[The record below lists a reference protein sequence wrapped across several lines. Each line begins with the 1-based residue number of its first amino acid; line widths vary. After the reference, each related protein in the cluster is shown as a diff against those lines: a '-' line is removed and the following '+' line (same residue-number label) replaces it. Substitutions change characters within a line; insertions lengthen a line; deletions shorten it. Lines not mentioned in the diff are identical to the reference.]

1 MSGQPLHRSRRKLRL
16 FLAGFLV
23 FILLFIASIAVVVF
37 WRGNDGGTFLSDI
50 ISRTLSTANNRV
62 TIGSVEGALSSNA
75 IIRDLTI
82 SDRDGVWLRLD
93 RARLVWNRSALLSRK
108 LSVETLELDNLD
120 VYRRPVAT
128 GEAQPPEESRG
139 NILPDLPVKIVV
151 RNFKLNEARLGEPV
165 LGQEA
170 RLSVNGS
177 AELGDPSEGLQLY
190 LALKRLDAAGHV
202 GINLSFV
209 PDTQALALDLEHDEP
224 AGGLAARLLRLPN
237 LPPIHFEVKGRGV
250 LDDFKATMAYTA
262 GEQLDASGTAVLLR
276 EGSSRKL
283 DIDASARIE
292 ALLPQPAAI
301 VAAGTTTVTG
311 RIVFGDDSSLMIR
324 QFTVASGIAQL
335 QLSGEVSAERNLD
348 LTLSA
353 RSLSGQDGRTRAGQS
368 ELQRLNLDTTVKGAM
383 NAPEIQAKLEIAGF
397 SSPEG
402 KLGSGL
408 VTVNAAPQSVIGKDM
423 LPTQVKWSLQ
433 ADAKLDGIASPQG
446 QWADIVGS
454 SLTLALQAV
463 RQENG
468 AFDVGTF
475 KVTTPTLDASYRGM
489 VSARSADGLIE
500 ATSPDLAAFSTL
512 VGRPLRGSLQLSSKL
527 EGTLDERL
535 TIDTDARLQN
545 LSLDTQALDGLLGGS
560 VALKGRTR
568 VWKDGIS
575 FDGIRFDAAQLTAML
590 DGIVSEQN
598 ADARLQLNITDLAK
612 ADARLKGRA
621 SATAQVT
628 GNLSHPDLRLSVVAD
643 KASALGRPV
652 DSLAIDMAARDL
664 LGALEATFDL
674 RGDVGGKKLKGTA
687 QLTRPAVDS
696 WRLDGLDI
704 RMGSASIIGALS
716 ATHGMADGNIKIAAA
731 DLDELSALVL
741 TRLSG
746 ALNAELALSAA
757 DGRQNGRIL
766 ATGADIKFEAA
777 SLEKLDADLSATD
790 LYRKPVLNGSFTGSS
805 WTFNGVRADS
815 FSLTAQGN
823 NSESVINL
831 EARGPQ
837 GLSVDGRAAIV
848 PADPVQIG
856 ISALSVRR
864 DRHIVSLARPVMLSL
879 REGSLIVPEMM
890 INADSGQ
897 ATLVGSLG
905 LAGNIDSDLSLSLR
919 RWPLSIAGLFAPQ
932 VDVSGTLDGSV
943 STKGPI
949 ARPQG
954 QYEFSINNAM
964 TPEIRNAGLPAVDAA
979 VKGQLRGDR
988 TTFDASATIGRV
1000 GTLQASGTAPFNPR
1014 GNLTVRVNG
1023 QLDAA
1028 AANSMLSASGQ
1039 QVTGRVNVDA
1049 SLSGPMNRPA
1059 VTGQATLSN
1068 GSFTDPLQGVRLNRI
1083 EGRFVGRG
1091 DNVTVE
1097 RLTAQTRN
1105 GGTVTVSGRVDIN
1118 PDQGFPGSF
1127 QIEASRAELASNET
1141 VTVTANMALAMSGP
1155 LARTPQVTGRIDIIT
1170 MDVTV
1175 PDRIPATAQPLPN
1188 ARHISPPPA
1197 VRARL
1202 EALRKAQLRA
1212 ARTPPFNAG
1221 LDLSITALNR
1231 IFVRGR
1237 GVDAELAG
1245 HLRLTGSSQQP
1256 VAVGGFD
1263 MLRGRL
1269 TLIGQRLDFS
1279 RGKLSFTG
1287 DMTPELDFLAETQTS
1302 DITAKVAVTGP
1313 ANAPSFTLSSSP
1325 ELPND
1330 EILARLLFSRASGS
1344 LSAFQALQL
1353 AQAVAQLSGAS
1364 GVDVFENARKAL
1376 GLDSLDI
1383 TTGADGGPTVGASR
1397 YINDRISVGVQAGAK
1412 PEDNAATV
1420 KIDLTRRLK
1429 IQGEVGAD
1437 GRTSVGIGA
1446 EWEY

>member
-1 MSGQPLHRSRRKLRL
+1 MSKQPLHRSRRKLKL
-16 FLAGFLV
+16 FLVGFLV
-23 FILLFIASIAVVVF
+23 FAVLFVGSVSVVVF
-37 WRGNDGGTFLSDI
+37 WRGDDGGTFLSDI
-50 ISRTLSTANNRV
+50 ISRTLSTTNNTV
-62 TIGSVEGALSSNA
+62 TIGSVEGVLSSNA

-82 SDRDGVWLRLD
+82 SDKDGVWLRLD

-120 VYRRPVAT
+120 VYRRPVGA
-128 GEAQPPEESRG
+128 GETSSSEANNGS
-139 NILPDLPVKIVV
+139 ILPDLPVKVV
-151 RNFKLNEARLGEPV
+151 VKSFKLNEARLGEPV

-170 RLSVNGS
+170 RLSLNGS
-177 AELGDPSEGLQLY
+177 AELGDPSEGLQLS

-202 GINLSFV
+202 GIFLSFV
-209 PDTQALALDLEHDEP
+209 PDTKALTLDLEHDEP
-224 AGGLAARLLRLPN
+224 AGGLAARLLRLPD
-237 LPPIHFEVKGRGV
+237 LPPVHFEVKGRGV

-262 GEQLDASGTAVLLR
+262 GEHLNANGTAILLR
-276 EGSSRKL
+276 EGDGRKL

-292 ALLPQPAAI
+292 ALLPQPAALI
-301 VAAGTTTVTG
+301 AAGTTTFTG
-311 RIVFGDDSSLMIR
+311 RIGFGDDNSLMIR
-324 QFTVASGIAQL
+324 QFTITSAIAQL
-335 QLSGEVSAERNLD
+335 QLSGHVSAERNLN
-348 LTLSA
+348 LSLSA
-353 RSLSGQDGRTRAGQS
+353 HSLSGQDGRTRAGQS
-368 ELQRLNLDTTVKGAM
+368 ELQDLSLDATVRGAM
-383 NAPEIQAKLEIAGF
+383 NAPEIQAKLEVAGF

-402 KLGSGL
+402 KLDSGL

-423 LPTQVKWSLQ
+423 LPTQVKWSLR

-446 QWADIVGS
+446 KWADIVGS
-454 SLTLALQAV
+454 NLTLAIQAV
-463 RQENG
+463 RLENG
-468 AFDVGTF
+468 VFDVDTF
-475 KVTTPTLDASYRGM
+475 KVTTPTLDASYRGTL
-489 VSARSADGLIE
+489 SERGADGLIE
-500 ATSPDLAAFSTL
+500 ATSPDLKAFSAL
-512 VGRPLRGSLQLSSKL
+512 AGKQLRGSLQLSSKL
-527 EGTLDERL
+527 AGTLDSRL
-535 TIDTDARLQN
+535 TIDADARLQN
-545 LSLDTQALDGLLGGS
+545 LSLDTSALDGLLGGS
-560 VALKGRTR
+560 ATLKGRTQ
-568 VWKDGIS
+568 VWKNGVS
-575 FDGIRFDAAQLTAML
+575 FDGIRFDAAQLVVTL
-590 DGIVSEQN
+590 DGTVNEQN
-598 ADARLQLNITDLAK
+598 ADARLQLNIADLAK
-612 ADARLKGRA
+612 ADGRLKGQA
-621 SATAQVT
+621 SATAQVS
-628 GNLSHPDLRLSVVAD
+628 GNLSHPDLKLMVVAD
-643 KASALGRPV
+643 KASALDRPV
-652 DSLAIDMAARDL
+652 NNLAIDVVAKDL
-664 LGALEATFDL
+664 LGVLEASLDL
-674 RGDVGGKKLKGTA
+674 RGDVGSKRLKGTA
-687 QLTRPAVDS
+687 QLSRPAADS
-696 WRLDGLDI
+696 WRFDGVDI

-716 ATHGMADGNIKIAAA
+716 TTGGMADGNIKIAAA

-746 ALNAELALSAA
+746 ALDAELALSAT
-757 DGRQNGRIL
+757 DGRQNGRVVARGTNIR
-766 ATGADIKFEAA
+766 FEAV
-777 SLEKLDADLSATD
+777 SLDKLAADLSATD
-790 LYRKPVLNGSFTGSS
+790 LYKKPVLNGSFTGTS
-805 WTFNGVRADS
+805 WTINGVKADS
-815 FSLTAQGN
+815 LSLTAQGN
-823 NSESVINL
+823 DAESVINL

-856 ISALSVRR
+856 LSSLSIRR
-864 DRHIVSLARPVMLSL
+864 DRYVLSLGQPVMLTL
-879 REGSLIVPEMM
+879 REGSLVIPETT

-897 ATLVGSLG
+897 ATLAGKLG
-905 LAGNIDSDLSLSLR
+905 LARNIDSDLNLTLR

-932 VDVSGTLDGSV
+932 VDVSGIVDGRV
-943 STKGPI
+943 SIKGPI
-949 ARPQG
+949 IRPQG
-954 QYEFSINNAM
+954 QYDFTINNVM
-964 TPEIRNAGLPAVDAA
+964 TPEIRTAGLPAVDASA
-979 VKGQLRGDR
+979 KGQLRGDH
-988 TTFDASATIGRV
+988 TTFDASATIGRA
-1000 GTLQASGTAPFNPR
+1000 GTLQINGTAPFDPK
-1014 GNLTVRVNG
+1014 GNLAVRING

-1028 AANSMLSASGQ
+1028 VANSILSASGQ
-1039 QVTGRVNVDA
+1039 QVTGRVNIDG

-1059 VTGQATLSN
+1059 VAGQATLTN
-1068 GSFTDPLQGVRLNRI
+1068 GSFTDPLQGVRLSRI

-1105 GGTVTVSGRVDIN
+1105 GGTMNVSGRVDIN
-1118 PDQGFPGSF
+1118 PEQGFPGSF
-1127 QIEASRAELASNET
+1127 RIEASRAELASNDT
-1141 VTVTANMALAMSGP
+1141 VTVTANMALTMSGP
-1155 LARTPQVTGRIDIIT
+1155 LARTPQITGNIDIIT

-1202 EALRKAQLRA
+1202 EALRKARLRA

-1245 HLRLTGSSQQP
+1245 HLRLTGTSRQP

-1263 MLRGRL
+1263 MRRGRL
-1269 TLIGQRLDFS
+1269 TIIGQRLDFS
-1279 RGKLSFTG
+1279 RGNLSFTG
-1287 DMTPELDFLAETQTS
+1287 DMTPELDFLAETQAS
-1302 DITAKVAVTGP
+1302 DVTAKVAVTGP
-1313 ANAPSFTLSSSP
+1313 ANAPTFTLSSSP

-1383 TTGADGGPTVGASR
+1383 STGADGGPTVGASR